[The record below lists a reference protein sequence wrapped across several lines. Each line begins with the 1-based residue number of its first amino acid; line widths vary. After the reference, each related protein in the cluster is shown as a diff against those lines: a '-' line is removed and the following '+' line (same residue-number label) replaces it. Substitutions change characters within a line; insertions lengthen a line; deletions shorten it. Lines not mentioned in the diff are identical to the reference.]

1 MNEIFFPTEYKKS
14 VLNGTKNST
23 IRIKKET
30 GKYKVGKIYSARS
43 YAGKD
48 WNIKVRILKV
58 TKTKI
63 GELAKLGISEKNIN
77 AIRKEEEM
85 LPNERIEIIKFKIL

>member
-1 MNEIFFPTEYKKS
+1 MYEIFFPTEYKKA

-23 IRIKKET
+23 IRVKKET
-30 GKYKVGKIYSARS
+30 GRYKVGKIYSAMS

-48 WNIKVRILKV
+48 WNIKVKILKV

-63 GELAKLGISEKNIN
+63 GELAKAGIPEKNIN
-77 AIRKEEEM
+77 SLNKKEKIF
-85 LPNERIEIIKFKIL
+85 PNDRVEIIKFKTI